1 MEGGNMPIEDSMTT
15 QRLYW
20 YRKQRLT
27 HNGPATRGFVPH
39 PMGNSSDPFSEE
51 SISSSSAMDYNNSVA
66 TNTNRRL
73 SSCRFDRNE
82 RHPDRNEKYPSAS
95 IETRE
100 AKNNR
105 PKKDLSNLPP
115 LDISEVI
122 ETLTTLSSEGKLG
135 KGNNVSAKEELDE
148 ESGVKVKGLLLTCCI
163 LPSSMAFQRQRWIL
177 FISLNVTLVWDN
189 DVMRTQR
196 SKFCNVIIGKMIRQ
210 YVGYI
215 CKTIDIFI
223 GFSCKNAIN
232 FQLIL
237 LHSCQNIKHVFL
249 WMF

>member
-1 MEGGNMPIEDSMTT
+1 MPIEDSMTT

-148 ESGVKVKGLLLTCCI
+148 ESGVKVKEEKGEDQPPKSWRSAKVKKRTRTTYTRAQQVELEKEYHYSRYISRARRIELARALNLTEKHIKIWFQNRRMKEKRDEDERDEVEC
-163 LPSSMAFQRQRWIL
+163 SMPRD
-177 FISLNVTLVWDN
+177 IS
-189 DVMRTQR
+189 
-196 SKFCNVIIGKMIRQ
+196 
-210 YVGYI
+210 
-215 CKTIDIFI
+215 
-223 GFSCKNAIN
+223 
-232 FQLIL
+232 
-237 LHSCQNIKHVFL
+237 
-249 WMF
+249 